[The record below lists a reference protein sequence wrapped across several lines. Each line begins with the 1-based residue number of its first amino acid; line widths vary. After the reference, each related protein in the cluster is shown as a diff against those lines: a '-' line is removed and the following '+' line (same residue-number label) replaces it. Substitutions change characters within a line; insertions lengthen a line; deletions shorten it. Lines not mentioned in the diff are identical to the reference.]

1 MFGGHDDGMPGAQS
15 TAAPQNDMLNGV
27 ADLAASAAAPTPNDA
42 SYQTPAA
49 QSAQPSF
56 SMTASP
62 LPPQPAADPAP
73 APAADEPAA
82 AMPEESSV
90 PSAPA
95 MPIAGDDELM
105 ELKQQALRQL
115 SPLVGHLDQSPEEKF
130 RTTMM
135 LIQASDNQD
144 LLKEAYAAA
153 QDISDEKERAQ
164 ELLDVINE
172 INYFTQKSQG

>member
-15 TAAPQNDMLNGV
+15 PAVTPQNDTLNGV
-27 ADLAASAAAPTPNDA
+27 ADLAAGAAVPTASDAAYPAPA
-42 SYQTPAA
+42 PAP
-49 QSAQPSF
+49 AQPSF

-62 LPPQPAADPAP
+62 LPPQPAAEPTP
-73 APAADEPAA
+73 VIDEPAA
-82 AMPEESSV
+82 AEPEEPSV

-95 MPIAGDDELM
+95 MPVAGDDELM

-164 ELLDVINE
+164 ALLDVINE